1 MNDPRN
7 QRRIVHEPS
16 QNYRQP
22 QRPRP
27 SQTVRRKRR
36 KSNMSLYYIMVAVIV
51 VFAFYF
57 LSNFVF
63 FRLDEIT
70 ITGSTYYSRDNILM
84 ASTLREGDNLFRTD
98 IKGIEERLN
107 SMMVYADDVKVRR
120 KLPSKIEIT
129 VTEAVPK
136 YNLEQ
141 DGKYYVV
148 SESGK
153 ILETNLSAPQDGLL
167 IVKGFDIKDTKP
179 NAVLES
185 NDSLKANILSEITAK
200 LESMDFEKIDTID
213 IYDRTDIK
221 LYYDNRIEISIGSS
235 LDIPYKLRYTRA
247 VLDAVKKTYGDDY
260 EGRLIYHSASSG
272 MSAIA
277 KNDDNEVVVT
287 PDNVQNALDEE
298 NSQDTSEEN

>member
-7 QRRIVHEPS
+7 QRRIVHE
-16 QNYRQP
+16 
-22 QRPRP
+22 QRPNYPQQPRP
-27 SQTVRRKRR
+27 RSAQNVRRKRR

-70 ITGSTYYSRDNILM
+70 ITGSTYYSRDNILL

-107 SMMVYADDVKVRR
+107 SLMVYADEVKVRR

-129 VTEAVPK
+129 VTEATPK

-153 ILETNLSAPQDGLL
+153 ILETNLSQPQDGLM

-179 NAVLES
+179 NALLES
-185 NDSLKANILSEITAK
+185 NDSLKANILSEITTQ
-200 LESMDFEKIDTID
+200 LESMNFENVNTID

-221 LYYDNRIEISIGSS
+221 LYYDDRIEINIGSS

-260 EGRLIYHSASSG
+260 EGKLIYHSATSG

-277 KNDDNEVVVT
+277 KEDEKEIVVT
-287 PDNVQNALDEE
+287 PDNVENILGDSNAE
-298 NSQDTSEEN
+298 NNED